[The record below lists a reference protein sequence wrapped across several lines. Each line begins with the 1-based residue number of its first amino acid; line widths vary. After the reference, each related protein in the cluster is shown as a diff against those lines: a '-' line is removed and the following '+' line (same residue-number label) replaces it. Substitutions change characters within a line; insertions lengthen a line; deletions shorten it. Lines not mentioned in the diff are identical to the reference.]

1 MKIVCE
7 LEKDNPYVLTAI
19 NRRPIFMHKENPFYK
34 PKDNDRIVSID
45 CVLANESRLV
55 EVTEEL
61 GLPPHQGVF
70 ELQE

>member
-7 LEKDNPYVLTAI
+7 MEKSNPYVLTAI
-19 NRRPIFMHKENPFYK
+19 DRRPVFMHKENPFYK
-34 PKDNDRIVSID
+34 PKDNDRIVSMD
-45 CVLANESRLV
+45 CVLANEGRLI

-70 ELQE
+70 ELQG

>member
-7 LEKDNPYVLTAI
+7 LEKNNTYVLTSI
-19 NRRPIFMHKENPFYK
+19 NRRPVFMHKENPFYK
-34 PKDNDRIVSID
+34 RKDNDRIVSMD
-45 CVLANESRLV
+45 CVLANESRLI

-70 ELQE
+70 ELQG